1 MNWKKI
7 ILSIFIGS
15 IFFIGCGKK
24 EATDLTELKSRLW
37 EGDLIF
43 RITPSDQDLSIWAAT
58 GSTFNQVGIILKRKK
73 KFQVYTVD
81 STVRYMSLEAFVTN
95 SRKGKF
101 VVKRL
106 IDSYEMIDES
116 IAHAIRL
123 AANRYV
129 GRAYDYQLSWENS
142 KFYGPELIW
151 KIYYEGLL
159 VELGKLHTLS
169 DLDLSN
175 RMAQRYVDKYLQV
188 KKPGDFFIV
197 PFFQIFHYEQLETV
211 FESG

>member
-1 MNWKKI
+1 MNWIKI
-7 ILSIFIGS
+7 IISIFIIS
-15 IFFIGCGKK
+15 IIFIGCGKK
-24 EATDLTELKSRLW
+24 DATDLTELKSRLW

-43 RITPSDQDLSIWAAT
+43 SIATSGPDRSIWTAT

-73 KFQVYTVD
+73 QLQVFTVD
-81 STVRYMSLEAFVTN
+81 STVKYMSLDVFIKN
-95 SRKGKF
+95 SKKDKF
-101 VVKRL
+101 VIKRL
-106 IDSYEMIDES
+106 INSYEMIDES

-175 RMAQRYVDKYLQV
+175 SMARQYVDKHLQV
-188 KKPGDFFIV
+188 KKPSDFIIV
-197 PFFQIFHYEQLETV
+197 PFFQIFHYEQLEIV